1 MSVTW
6 TEPEGN
12 SSFYRVQWTDGE
24 NSTIV
29 NTSDTSINITNL
41 TAGVQYVISVRA
53 VAADN
58 DTEGEK
64 TTVTPYTSKLSSRDS
79 RSVSKMSICW
89 SRVILVIT

>member
-1 MSVTW
+1 MSLTW
-6 TEPEGN
+6 TEPEGS
-12 SSFYRVQWTDGE
+12 SSFYRVQWTYGE

-58 DTEGEK
+58 DTEGEN
-64 TTVTPYTSKLSSRDS
+64 TTVTLYTSK
-79 RSVSKMSICW
+79 
-89 SRVILVIT
+89 